1 MTAQQ
6 LKNSILQMAIQGKL
20 VSQDPSDEP
29 ASILLKRIKAEKDAL
44 IKSGKLKRDKH
55 ESIITR
61 DEDGHYIE
69 KKDGKTIDITDELP
83 FDIPE
88 NWTWVRLFSIT
99 IFLHRGKSPKY
110 TNIRKYPMFAQ
121 KCNKKDGIHM
131 ENALFCNPDQ
141 YNGFQK
147 EYQLQDSDVVINS
160 TGTGTLGRVGI
171 FYKEYL
177 GEFESTVPD
186 SHVTLVRG
194 CQPFVIGEYL
204 FACFRAPF
212 YQNAMLKNADGST
225 NQKELYTKV
234 IENYLLPLPPLA
246 EQKRIVAKIEGL
258 FPHLEEYDRAETE
271 VRKLN
276 EEFPDMLKKSILQSA
291 IQGKLVPQDLT
302 DEPASELLKR
312 IKAEKNALIKSGVIK
327 RDKRESVITRDE
339 DGHFI
344 EKKEGKS
351 IDITNEI
358 PFDIPDS
365 WEWVRLGSLFH
376 ISPRN
381 DVEDE
386 ADVGFMPMPLLQD
399 GFRNSHSFEVRKWR
413 QVKNGFTHFMN
424 GDIVIAKITPC
435 FQNRKSAIISNLP
448 NEYGAGT
455 TELHVLRDETH
466 LLCLRYFLWIFKT
479 HAFIESGVKH
489 FTGTAGQ
496 QRIGK
501 DFLSDYLVPL
511 PPLAEQKRIVEKLDA
526 VLSTLQPL

>member
-29 ASILLKRIKAEKDAL
+29 ATLLLKKIKAGKDAL
-44 IKSGKLKRDKH
+44 IKSGKLKHDKH
-55 ESIITR
+55 ESVITR
-61 DEDGHYIE
+61 DEEGHFIE
-69 KKDGKTIDITDELP
+69 KKEGKSIDITDEIP
-83 FDIPE
+83 FDVPE
-88 NWTWVRLFSIT
+88 TWEWVRLGAVFQHNTGKALNSSNRTGQLLEYIT
-99 IFLHRGKSPKY
+99 TSNLYWNRFELDKL
-110 TNIRKYPMFAQ
+110 RKMFFTDSELEKCTVQRNDLLVCEGGDFGRAAIWAYDYPMCIQ
-121 KCNKKDGIHM
+121 NHIHRLRAFS
-131 ENALFCNPDQ
+131 EVCVVYFYYLF
-141 YNGFQK
+141 YFYKTTG
-147 EYQLQDSDVVINS
+147 LIN
-160 TGTGTLGRVGI
+160 GTGIGI
-171 FYKEYL
+171 KGL
-177 GEFESTVPD
+177 SSNVLHD
-186 SHVTLVRG
+186 L
-194 CQPFVIGEYL
+194 L
-204 FACFRAPF
+204 F
-212 YQNAMLKNADGST
+212 
-225 NQKELYTKV
+225 
-234 IENYLLPLPPLA
+234 PLPPLA
-246 EQKRIVAKIEGL
+246 EQKRIVAKIEEL

-271 VRKLN
+271 ARKLN
-276 EEFPDMLKKSILQSA
+276 EKFPDMLKKSILQSA
-291 IQGKLVPQDLT
+291 IQGKLVLQDPT

-327 RDKRESVITRDE
+327 RDKRESVIIRDE

-351 IDITNEI
+351 IDITDEI
-358 PFDIPDS
+358 PFDVPDS

-386 ADVGFMPMPLLQD
+386 VDVGFMPMPLLQD

-466 LLCLRYFLWIFKT
+466 LLCLRFFLWLFKT

-511 PPLAEQKRIVEKLDA
+511 PPLAEQERIVEKLEKSFLA
-526 VLSTLQPL
+526 INELK